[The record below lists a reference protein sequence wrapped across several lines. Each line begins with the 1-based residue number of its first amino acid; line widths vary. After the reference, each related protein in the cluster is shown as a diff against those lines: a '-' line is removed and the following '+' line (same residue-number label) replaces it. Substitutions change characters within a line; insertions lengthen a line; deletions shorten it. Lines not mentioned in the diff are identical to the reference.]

1 MRGNATAECIDCR
14 VFHISI
20 HASTWEATRGGD
32 TDGNR
37 RHISI
42 HASTWEA
49 TYTES
54 LYCWYKPISIHASTW
69 EAASFKHATE
79 GGRIISIHASTWEAA
94 LFLTDLPR
102 SLWLFQFT
110 PLHER
115 QPPSRYRYSKNT
127 YYFNSRLYM
136 RGSNYVNPAMG
147 RDYIS
152 IHASTWEAAPAKS
165 FQTHWCVISIHASTW
180 EAAVWP
186 TSWKIRDQI
195 SIHASTWEAAE
206 KGMV

>member
-136 RGSNYVNPAMG
+136 RGS
-147 RDYIS
+147 
-152 IHASTWEAAPAKS
+152 KS
-165 FQTHWCVISIHASTW
+165 VHLCRSGANT
-180 EAAVWP
+180 
-186 TSWKIRDQI
+186 I

-206 KGMV
+206 PIRM